1 MDGIENFGIT
11 IKGVI
16 MARKEELTYK
26 SRDRETTIHAIRWI
40 PEEKP
45 IAILQII
52 HGMQEFID
60 RYDEFARYMTD
71 NGILVIGNDH
81 LGHGGS
87 VSERVPYGYFCKND
101 PATVLLR
108 DAHRLKKMTQEEY
121 PGIPVILMGHSFG
134 SFVAREYLTRYGTG
148 IQGAIIQGT
157 GYMSI
162 GTIKAGKGMAAF
174 IGAMLGEK
182 HRSGFLNNTAFKGY
196 LSRISSPK
204 TKFDWLSHNE
214 ESINKYINDPR
225 DNFVFTV
232 NGFETLFELLSRV
245 QDTGKM
251 EDIPKKLPILLTAG
265 KEDPVGE
272 YGSGVEQLY
281 KVWTEQIGLTNVELK
296 LYDGMRHELQQEIGR
311 ETVFADQ
318 LAWIKKTIG

>member
-1 MDGIENFGIT
+1 
-11 IKGVI
+11 

-40 PEEKP
+40 PDEKP

-52 HGMQEFID
+52 HGMQEYID
-60 RYDEFARYMTD
+60 RYDEFANYLAN
-71 NGILVIGNDH
+71 NGIMVMGNDH
-81 LGHGGS
+81 LGHGDS
-87 VSERVPYGYFCKND
+87 VSTRVPYGYFCKND
-101 PATVLLR
+101 PATVILR

-121 PGIPVILMGHSFG
+121 PGIPVVLLGHSFG

-157 GYMSI
+157 GWQGP
-162 GTIKAGKGMAAF
+162 GTIKTGKTLCAILGAF
-174 IGAMLGEK
+174 FGEK
-182 HRSGFLNNTAFKGY
+182 HRSNFMNNMAFKSY
-196 LSRISSPK
+196 NSRISSPK
-204 TKFDWLSHNE
+204 SKFDWLSHNE
-214 ESINKYINDPR
+214 ESVKKYENDPK
-225 DNFVFTV
+225 DNFVFTI

-272 YGSGVEQLY
+272 YGKSVEHLY
-281 KVWTEQIGLTNVELK
+281 GIWKDQIGLQNLEIK

-311 ETVFADQ
+311 EKVFSDQ
-318 LAWIKKTIG
+318 LEWIKKTIAG